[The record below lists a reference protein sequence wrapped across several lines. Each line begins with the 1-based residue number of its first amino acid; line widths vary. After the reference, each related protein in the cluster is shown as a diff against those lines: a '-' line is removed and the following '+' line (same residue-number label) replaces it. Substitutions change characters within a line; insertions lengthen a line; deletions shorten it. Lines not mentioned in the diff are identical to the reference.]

1 MPIYTATTSHAK
13 NFRDDQAPGEKV
25 LTAAYLSVHVYPS
38 SVLQFK
44 PLFMSPLLDL
54 MFVTNTSLPYRFLF
68 FRSQNSYF
76 EVSTLPWLIFETY
89 VLFLA
94 YDKLHPR
101 F

>member
-13 NFRDDQAPGEKV
+13 NFYDDQAPGEKV
-25 LTAAYLSVHVYPS
+25 LTAAYLSVHVYLS

-44 PLFMSPLLDL
+44 PLFKSPLLDL
-54 MFVTNTSLPYRFLF
+54 RVVTNTSLPYRFLF
-68 FRSQNSYF
+68 FRSQNCHF
-76 EVSTLPWLIFETY
+76 EVSTVPWLNFETY
-89 VLFLA
+89 VLVLA